1 MMHLLKQLIKM
12 QKIFPNIKFV
22 IVSSND
28 NAEELRLLY
37 SSCFIG
43 LHLTD
48 NYHVLSDGRV
58 QELGLCGIKCVH
70 NSNLPNALKWESE
83 QDIVNHIKTE
93 YEKIGDNI
101 ALRKVAQDVH
111 NYLNTE
117 PDWIRTKFYD
127 GVVVKK
133 PAMVLEKPVMVLEKP
148 VMVLEKPVMVL
159 EKPVMVLEKPVV
171 VLEKPV
177 VVLEK
182 PKEILEKP
190 EVLVIESRV
199 PSPHWDTGD
208 YSVTV
213 IMPVYGEKSEY
224 LVSAIDGYLRQRNIK
239 LQLVIST
246 IEDDP
251 CIEYIENNWA
261 YKIKKGLIKFC
272 ISDKNSH
279 PGYGYHGFYYQ
290 IHQGF
295 KFVRTRWC
303 TVASGNNL
311 VSDTKLYLEI
321 QACLDSKKLISY
333 SDESTGSFLSR
344 SSNYSYNAHLTA
356 NFVPNCALVDS
367 HIMISMM
374 PFDMQYQKYAFWD
387 LWLRIYQKYGNVFE
401 HLPKN
406 TFTRRN
412 HCNALQDNQVS
423 DIFYCE
429 LIIKNHQ
436 YK

>member
-1 MMHLLKQLIKM
+1 MPRIRQGYVSENYLNLKFLDQYQLSLYKNNKSPSFFVGLCDKADFEVVKKHKSMAVIIWDGYLIRQKLVGKYQSILSGSNIYHLTISNNIAELGDLFRINLIPTQIVVSVVDLNFYYPTQLGPFVFVATDSQYPEKYGEIYYIKM

-22 IVSSND
+22 IVSND

-93 YEKIGDNI
+93 YEKIGDNT

-148 VMVLEKPVMVL
+148 V
-159 EKPVMVLEKPVV
+159 V

-182 PKEILEKP
+182 PKEILEKVLEKP

-239 LQLVIST
+239 LQ
-246 IEDDP
+246 
-251 CIEYIENNWA
+251 
-261 YKIKKGLIKFC
+261 KK
-272 ISDKNSH
+272 
-279 PGYGYHGFYYQ
+279 
-290 IHQGF
+290 
-295 KFVRTRWC
+295 
-303 TVASGNNL
+303 
-311 VSDTKLYLEI
+311 
-321 QACLDSKKLISY
+321 
-333 SDESTGSFLSR
+333 
-344 SSNYSYNAHLTA
+344 
-356 NFVPNCALVDS
+356 
-367 HIMISMM
+367 
-374 PFDMQYQKYAFWD
+374 
-387 LWLRIYQKYGNVFE
+387 
-401 HLPKN
+401 
-406 TFTRRN
+406 
-412 HCNALQDNQVS
+412 
-423 DIFYCE
+423 
-429 LIIKNHQ
+429 
-436 YK
+436 